1 MAQTGTGSDSTRGSS
16 AWKVTPFDY
25 QQQAKPQYRNGFSL
39 KSVYVTV
46 RDGTRLAVDFYLP
59 IDLPSET
66 RLPSIVLFTPYYRR
80 CKLKQRS
87 EIDPNPLYGYAP
99 DFFVP
104 YGYAV
109 VIVDVR
115 GTGASFGA
123 RRGFRSP
130 LERMD
135 FYDIADWITKQTW
148 SDGQIGST
156 GVSYVGAAADFLATT
171 GHPAVKAII
180 PTYAVWDTY
189 TDMFYPGG
197 LMCRT
202 VPQGYTHLAEALD
215 SDDRATVASY
225 PYYSDPAFE
234 GPAPVDA
241 DLDNT
246 LLRAAIAEHSANFDM
261 VEFVNQRPCR
271 DSGSIGDLSMTCEVI
286 SPSSYVTEQRHQV
299 ATYAISGW
307 RDGYGYSDA
316 AVRRFLSLKNTKNRL
331 LLGPWDHGANIN
343 ASPVSC
349 GSVPQFEKHMEY
361 LRFFDANL
369 KGKAGG
375 YDEEDPIHYF
385 TMIAEKWQS
394 SKSWPVP
401 GTSSSELFF
410 GSKGALSGVPTA
422 AGGSRNY
429 KVDFGCETGTDTRYE
444 RIGSQAVDEYY
455 VSWNGRDDRMLVY
468 TSSPAVADVEITG
481 HPEAVVWLST
491 TASDGAIFVYLE
503 DVEPSGKR
511 HYITEGVLRF
521 LHRKVSESPD
531 HDRTIGPYR
540 TYRHQDITP
549 VVPNSEMELRVGLLP
564 TSWLLKAGHRIRLA
578 IAGADSRHFS
588 RVPVGE
594 TPILTVH
601 SDVDKPSRII
611 LPLINPPAK
620 VFG

>member
-1 MAQTGTGSDSTRGSS
+1 MTQTGTGSDSTRGSS
-16 AWKVTPFDY
+16 AWKVSPFDY
-25 QQQAKPQYRNGFSL
+25 EEQAKPLYRNGFSL

-59 IDLPSET
+59 TDLSSKT

-80 CKLKQRS
+80 WKVKQGS
-87 EIDPNPLYGYAP
+87 KVGATHYAYAP
-99 DFFVP
+99 NFFVP

-130 LERMD
+130 IERMD
-135 FYDIADWITKQTW
+135 FYDIADWITMQSW
-148 SDGQIGST
+148 SDGKIGST

-189 TDMFYPGG
+189 TDFFYSGG

-202 VPQGYTHLAEALD
+202 ITHGYSDVTTALD
-215 SDDRATVASY
+215 SDDRATVASH
-225 PYYSDPAFE
+225 PYFSDPMFD

-241 DLDNT
+241 DLDST
-246 LLRAAIAEHSANFDM
+246 LLRAAIAEHGANFDM
-261 VEFVNQRPCR
+261 MEFVNQRPCR
-271 DSGSIGDLSMTCEVI
+271 DSGSIGDRSMTCEII
-286 SPSSYVTEQRHQV
+286 SPSYYVTEERHQV
-299 ATYAISGW
+299 ATYAVSGW

-316 AVRRFLSLKNTKNRL
+316 AVRRFLSLKNTKNKL
-331 LLGPWDHGANIN
+331 LLGPWDHGAMTN
-343 ASPVSC
+343 ASPGRRS
-349 GSVPQFEKHMEY
+349 SEPQFEKHMEY
-361 LRFFDANL
+361 LRFFDAHL
-369 KGKAGG
+369 KGTADS
-375 YDEEDPIHYF
+375 YEQEEPIHYF

-410 GSKGALSGVPTA
+410 DSKGALSGIPTVR
-422 AGGSRNY
+422 GGRCNY
-429 KVDFGCETGTDTRYE
+429 KVDFGCETGIDTRYE
-444 RIGSQAVDEYY
+444 RLGSQAVDEYY
-455 VSWNGRDDRMLVY
+455 GSWDGRDDRMLVY
-468 TSSPAVADVEITG
+468 TSSPAAADVEITG

-503 DVEPSGKR
+503 DIEPSGRR
-511 HYITEGVLRF
+511 HYITEGILRL
-521 LHRKVSESPD
+521 LHRKVSECPD

-540 TYRHQDITP
+540 TYYLEDITR
-549 VVPNSEMELRVGLLP
+549 VVPNAEMELRIGLLP
-564 TSWLLKAGHRIRLA
+564 TSWLLKAGHRIGVA

-620 VFG
+620 VFE